1 MYCQVAG
8 GVIDDKVKLNFSIIT
23 PSIITQARDRKYADG
38 IEKLHMIVALLNE
51 LCALS
56 NIYIVMQDRSEELL
70 VLIQLEYSN
79 HAELEKQ

>member
-8 GVIDDKVKLNFSIIT
+8 GVIDDKVKLNFSIMT

-38 IEKLHMIVALLNE
+38 IEKLHMIVALFNE

-79 HAELEKQ
+79 HA